1 MENDNMADNTEE
13 EDVRVWVDKVR
24 RISES
29 TKINP
34 LLVGL
39 WLIFDLLKDYV
50 DSRMSGERQMDA
62 EFKSRRKK

>member
-1 MENDNMADNTEE
+1 MADNTDE
-13 EDVRVWVDKVR
+13 EDVRAWADKVKT
-24 RISES
+24 ISDT

>member
-1 MENDNMADNTEE
+1 MADNTDE
-13 EDVRVWVDKVR
+13 EDVRVWADKVR
-24 RISES
+24 TISDS